1 MCPGCNGGCKSKMIV
16 PREYRKGGKV
26 GKRNIPIKALKKGDV
41 DTVYARLQP
50 GEIVIP
56 VKHTPTVRKM
66 LIKAGIKLPGL

>member
-1 MCPGCNGGCKSKMIV
+1 MCPGCGGGCKMIV

-26 GKRNIPIKALKKGDV
+26 GKRNIPAKVLKKGDV

-56 VKHTPTVRKM
+56 KRHAPEVRKM
-66 LIKAGIKLPGL
+66 LIKSGIRLPGL